1 MILKVNINIQ
11 NREFSKYI
19 FLRANNNEGFDKY
32 GKCSSFSWRLQ
43 AVIEVALHEVLDL
56 FIIYILRV
64 SDSILR
70 KDKTCVEGQLIKA
83 DSLFNL
89 SEFEKALVLYH
100 RLPPRII
107 YIGW

>member
-43 AVIEVALHEVLDL
+43 AVIEVALHQVLD
-56 FIIYILRV
+56 FIFNSHSHILRV

-100 RLPPRII
+100 R
-107 YIGW
+107 